1 MTISKIKCLTN
12 NKLLLPLKL
21 KLFYIFILAS
31 AFAIE
36 AQERVKGNKNVT
48 IAKTEVSAFHTI
60 DLDEDF
66 EVEIIFNQIP
76 SVEIETD
83 ENLHEYIEFNVIDS
97 VLSFNRKARLREKTL
112 RIKVAYNG
120 YLKHIKTRDDAE
132 ILSLTTLNLAD
143 ATVLAKGS
151 SKVGLTVKTDG
162 FKLEADDKAKVKL
175 NLTCEKSNILLSG
188 NSKLE
193 ALINTVNFTG
203 TLLQRADA
211 QVEGSCNLAELE
223 QDNYSK
229 FDGKNFTIN
238 SCSVICNIGSDAYLE
253 VMDSIKIEASG
264 TSAIYLYE
272 NPKIVIDKMT
282 DTSKL
287 QKRVK

>member
-1 MTISKIKCLTN
+1 M
-12 NKLLLPLKL
+12 PLKFRL
-21 KLFYIFILAS
+21 LYIFILYS
-31 AFAIE
+31 VFAIE
-36 AQERVKGNKNVT
+36 AQEKIKGNRNVT
-48 IAKTEVSAFHTI
+48 IVKTEVGTFHTI

-66 EVEIIFNQIP
+66 DVEIIFNQTP

-83 ENLHEYIEFNVIDS
+83 ENLHEHIEFNVIDS
-97 VLSFNRKARLREKTL
+97 VLTFNKKARLREKTL
-112 RIKVAYNG
+112 RIKVAYNS
-120 YLKHIKTRDDAE
+120 YLKHIKTTDDAE

-143 ATVLAKGS
+143 ANVVAKGS
-151 SKVGLTVKTDG
+151 SKVGLTIKTNNLN
-162 FKLEADDKAKVKL
+162 LEADDRAKLKL
-175 NLTCEKSNILLSG
+175 NLTSENSNMLLSG

-193 ALINTVNFTG
+193 ALVNTVNFSG
-203 TLLQRADA
+203 ILYQRANA
-211 QVEGSCNLAELE
+211 EIEGSCNIAKLE
-223 QDNYSK
+223 QDNYSQ

-253 VMDSIKIEASG
+253 VMDNINIEASG

>member
-1 MTISKIKCLTN
+1 M
-12 NKLLLPLKL
+12 PLKFRL
-21 KLFYIFILAS
+21 LYIFILYS
-31 AFAIE
+31 VFAIE
-36 AQERVKGNKNVT
+36 AQEKIKGNRNVT
-48 IAKTEVSAFHTI
+48 IVKTEVGTFHTI

-66 EVEIIFNQIP
+66 DVEIIFNQTP

-83 ENLHEYIEFNVIDS
+83 ENLHEHIEFNVIDS
-97 VLSFNRKARLREKTL
+97 VLTFNKKARLREKTL
-112 RIKVAYNG
+112 RIKVAYNS
-120 YLKHIKTRDDAE
+120 YLKHIKTTDDAE

-143 ATVLAKGS
+143 ANVVAKGS
-151 SKVGLTVKTDG
+151 SKVGLTIKTNNLN
-162 FKLEADDKAKVKL
+162 LEADDRAKLKL
-175 NLTCEKSNILLSG
+175 NLTSKNSNMLLSG

-193 ALINTVNFTG
+193 ALVNTVNFSG
-203 TLLQRADA
+203 ILYQRANA
-211 QVEGSCNLAELE
+211 EIEGSCNIAKLE
-223 QDNYSK
+223 QDNYSQ

-253 VMDSIKIEASG
+253 VMDNINIEASG

>member
-1 MTISKIKCLTN
+1 M
-12 NKLLLPLKL
+12 PLKFRL
-21 KLFYIFILAS
+21 LYIFILYS
-31 AFAIE
+31 VFAIE
-36 AQERVKGNKNVT
+36 AQEKIKGNRNVT
-48 IAKTEVSAFHTI
+48 IVKTEVGTFHTI

-66 EVEIIFNQIP
+66 DLEIIFNQTP

-83 ENLHEYIEFNVIDS
+83 ENLHEHIEFNVIDS
-97 VLSFNRKARLREKTL
+97 VLTFNKKARLREKTL
-112 RIKVAYNG
+112 RIKVAYNS
-120 YLKHIKTRDDAE
+120 YLKHIKTTDDAE

-143 ATVLAKGS
+143 ANVVAKGS
-151 SKVGLTVKTDG
+151 SKVGLTIKTNNLN
-162 FKLEADDKAKVKL
+162 LEADDRAKLKL
-175 NLTCEKSNILLSG
+175 NLTSENSNMLLSG

-193 ALINTVNFTG
+193 ALVNTVNFSG
-203 TLLQRADA
+203 ILYQRANA
-211 QVEGSCNLAELE
+211 EIEGSCNIAKLE
-223 QDNYSK
+223 QDNYSQ

-253 VMDSIKIEASG
+253 VMDNINIEASG

>member
-1 MTISKIKCLTN
+1 MRINLLCL
-12 NKLLLPLKL
+12 
-21 KLFYIFILAS
+21 FIFFS
-31 AFAIE
+31 VFAVE
-36 AQERVKGNKNVT
+36 AQEKIKGNKNVT
-48 IAKTEVSAFHTI
+48 IAKTEVGTFHTI

-66 EVEIIFNQIP
+66 EVEIIFDQIP

-83 ENLHEYIEFNVIDS
+83 ENLHQHIEFNVIDS
-97 VLSFNRKARLREKTL
+97 VLTFNKKARLREKTL

-120 YLKHIKTRDDAE
+120 YLKHIKTTDDAE
-132 ILSLTTLNLAD
+132 ILSLTTLNLID
-143 ATVLAKGS
+143 ANVTAKGS
-151 SKVGLTVKTDG
+151 SKVGLTIKTEK
-162 FKLEADDKAKVKL
+162 FNLEADDRAKLKL
-175 NLTCEKSNILLSG
+175 NLTSENSNMLLSG

-193 ALINTVNFTG
+193 ALVNTVNFSG
-203 TLLQRADA
+203 TLYQRANA
-211 QVEGSCNLAELE
+211 EIEGSCNVAQLE

-238 SCSVICNIGSDAYLE
+238 SCSIICNIGSDAYLE
-253 VMDSIKIEASG
+253 VMDSINIEASG

>member
-1 MTISKIKCLTN
+1 MKQWWIFTVAILGIYIADAQEKIK
-12 NKLLLPLKL
+12 
-21 KLFYIFILAS
+21 
-31 AFAIE
+31 
-36 AQERVKGNKNVT
+36 GNRNVT
-48 IAKTEVSAFHTI
+48 IVRTEVGTFHTI

-66 EVEIIFNQIP
+66 DVEIIFNQTP

-83 ENLHEYIEFNVIDS
+83 ENLHEHIEFNVIDS
-97 VLSFNRKARLREKTL
+97 VLTFNKKARLREKTL
-112 RIKVAYNG
+112 RIKVAYNHA
-120 YLKHIKTRDDAE
+120 LKYVKTKDDAE
-132 ILSLTTLNLAD
+132 ILSLTTLNLTD
-143 ATVLAKGS
+143 ANVVAKGS
-151 SKVGLTVKTDG
+151 SKVGLTIKAEN
-162 FKLEADDKAKVKL
+162 FNLEADDKSKLKL
-175 NLTCEKSNILLSG
+175 NVTSENSNMLLSG

-193 ALINTVNFTG
+193 ALINTVNLTG
-203 TLLQRADA
+203 TLLQRVDT
-211 QVEGSCNLAELE
+211 QIEGSCNEAKLEL
-223 QDNYSK
+223 DNYSK

-253 VMDSIKIEASG
+253 VMDSINIEASG